1 MRPGVAGSLHASSVY
16 FDLKRVKMNERTIR
30 DRAGDLWTV
39 EDPWGAQERGTTTL
53 RCRHELGYELLV
65 TVETARRLDDSAVL
79 DALERT
85 RRRVPRAGL
94 AEAA

>member
-1 MRPGVAGSLHASSVY
+1 MAGSLHASPAY

-30 DRAGDLWTV
+30 DRAGDVWTV
-39 EDPWGAQERGTTTL
+39 EGPWGAQERGTTTL

-65 TVETARRLDDSAVL
+65 TVETGRRIDDAAVV

-85 RRRVPRAGL
+85 RRRVPRAEL

>member
-1 MRPGVAGSLHASSVY
+1 
-16 FDLKRVKMNERTIR
+16 MNERTII
-30 DRAGDLWTV
+30 DRAGDVWTV
-39 EDPWGAQERGTTTL
+39 EDPWGGQDGGVSTL

-65 TVETARRLDDSAVL
+65 TLETGRRGSDAAVL

-85 RRRVPRAGL
+85 RRRLPRKDF